1 MVFAHVVP
9 KSECNEVCVST
20 YHFYNGEWKLVLPEH
35 FARPNRATSI
45 PDYIDDFFANAL
57 EFLDS

>member
-9 KSECNEVCVST
+9 KSECNDVCVST

-35 FARPNRATSI
+35 FGKQNKATDI
-45 PDYIDDFFANAL
+45 TDYIGAFFANTL